1 MNHVTAALRT
11 AKSRLV
17 VIGNGMAGMRTVEE
31 ILSRAP
37 DKYDITVFGAEPR
50 VNYNRIML
58 SPLLSGEK
66 DFDEIVINTPEWY
79 TENNIY
85 LYSGDPV
92 VKIDRDR
99 KVVISK
105 SGTETEY
112 DELLLATGSDPI
124 IIPVPGHK
132 LDGVVTFRDVDD
144 VETMLG
150 AAAKGGPAVVIGG
163 GLLGLEAAVGL
174 QAQGMEVT
182 VLHLAGHVM
191 ERQLDPS
198 AGYLLAQELE
208 QRGIKV
214 ITEADT
220 AEIVGTDHVTGV
232 RLKDGRMIPAD
243 LVVMAVGI
251 RPNGR
256 LATEAGLNVER
267 GIVVDDVMTTSDPA
281 IFAVGEC
288 VQHRGQCYGLVAPL
302 FEMAKSLAD
311 HMAEIDTDGYTGS
324 ITSTKLKV
332 TGVDVFSAGDFS
344 GGNETEEIV
353 FRDAGRGVYKRIVLE
368 DGKIKGTVLYGDT
381 SDGGWYFQLMKDGED
396 VTELRDTLAFGQ
408 AFAGG
413 SAGNP
418 LDAVAAL
425 PDDAEICGCNGI
437 CKGSIVAAINEKDLT
452 TLDEVKGHTK
462 ACLLYTSPSPRD

>member
-1 MNHVTAALRT
+1 MNHVPANIKT

-31 ILSRAP
+31 ILNRAP

-66 DFDEIVINTPEWY
+66 NFDEIVINTPEWY
-79 TENNIY
+79 RENNIH

-92 VKIDRDR
+92 VEIDRIR

-112 DELLLATGSDPI
+112 DRLLLATGSDPI

-132 LDGVVTFRDVDD
+132 LSGVVTFRDVDD
-144 VETMLG
+144 VDVMLG

-174 QAQGMEVT
+174 QARGMDVT

-208 QRGIKV
+208 RRGITV

-220 AEIVGTDHVTGV
+220 AEIVGTETVTGV

-256 LATEAGLNVER
+256 LAADTGIAVER

-302 FEMAKSLAD
+302 FEMAKSCAD
-311 HMAEIDTDGYTGS
+311 HLTEIETDGYAGS
-324 ITSTKLKV
+324 VTSTKLKV
-332 TGVDVFSAGDFS
+332 TGIDLFSAGDFMGDDSCDIVTLRDPQS
-344 GGNETEEIV
+344 GSYRKLVI
-353 FRDAGRGVYKRIVLE
+353 RDDVLV
-368 DGKIKGTVLYGDT
+368 GACLYGDT
-381 SDGGWYFQLMKDGED
+381 RNSSWYIELVRSGQRLAAQRDLLMFGEA
-396 VTELRDTLAFGQ
+396 LAS
-408 AFAGG
+408 
-413 SAGNP
+413 SAIE
-418 LDAVAAL
+418 AAADPDL
-425 PDDAEICGCNGI
+425 PMLERRLA
-437 CKGSIVAAINEKDLT
+437 S
-452 TLDEVKGHTK
+452 
-462 ACLLYTSPSPRD
+462 